1 MRDVRQMIADAQG
14 DNPRLALVAAKGLRA
29 ETDWLLV
36 RAVRLARAQ
45 GYDWGKI
52 SRLLGVSRQAARQR
66 FDRLAPTVGPTM
78 PHTRGRTPWE
88 QHAVEL
94 AEATADLRR
103 RREFEA
109 GDAVF
114 W

>member
-14 DNPRLALVAAKGLRA
+14 ADPRLALASVKALAD
-29 ETDWLLV
+29 ETDWLLI

-45 GYDWGKI
+45 GYDWGRI

-88 QHAVEL
+88 QHATDLVESKV
-94 AEATADLRR
+94 DLRR
-103 RREFEA
+103 RREFES

>member
-1 MRDVRQMIADAQG
+1 MREMRQMIADAQG
-14 DNPRLALVAAKGLRA
+14 TDPRLALASVKALAT

-52 SRLLGVSRQAARQR
+52 GRLLGVSRQAARQR
-66 FDRLAPTVGPTM
+66 FERLSPLVGPTM

-88 QHAVEL
+88 RHAIELVESKV
-94 AEATADLRR
+94 DLRR
-103 RREFEA
+103 RREFES

>member
-14 DNPRLALVAAKGLRA
+14 SNPRLALASVKALRD

-66 FDRLAPTVGPTM
+66 FDRLAIVG
-78 PHTRGRTPWE
+78 
-88 QHAVEL
+88 
-94 AEATADLRR
+94 
-103 RREFEA
+103 
-109 GDAVF
+109 
-114 W
+114 